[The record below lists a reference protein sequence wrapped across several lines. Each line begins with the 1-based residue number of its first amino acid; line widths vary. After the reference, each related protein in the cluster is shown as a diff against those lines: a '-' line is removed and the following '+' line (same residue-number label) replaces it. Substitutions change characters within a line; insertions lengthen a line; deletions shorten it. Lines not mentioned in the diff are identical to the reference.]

1 MIQIQIKNLADV
13 PEALALVNEEVGKVK
28 KAINDAGAKA
38 LKEDRRQIAREAL
51 DYADGL
57 DDFIKK
63 IEKLGE
69 EWKALEASIEKA
81 TPEAREIVR
90 AAGGTR
96 VVVDPVSPK
105 SGLRVTFPDGTVIAT
120 PKAST
125 TQARTIERLGPAAV
139 AALGLRMNGEP
150 LLTRTKKDLKKYPES
165 VETLRGGW
173 ILSTHSNTQRKADD
187 LKRIADRLGIRLKI
201 EIVPGVSHKTTPPK
215 APKRSPSTS
224 LPFPFKVGQVVKAVF
239 PVLQRD
245 ARMKKEYVDDLLD
258 ESSSARFKTG
268 GNPVFK
274 ERKGL
279 PNETRDKYGHHR
291 YYPKLPLV
299 FHGRRVWL
307 TSQFDPP
314 AITPVLD
321 WLDKLGMSRSD
332 VLAICERAY
341 GKTGTKQGTLPL

>member
-38 LKEDRRQIAREAL
+38 QKEDRRQIAREAL

-57 DDFIKK
+57 DAFIKK

-105 SGLRVTFPDGTVIAT
+105 SGLRVTFPDGTVIAK

-139 AALGLRMNGEP
+139 AAFGFRMNGEP

-187 LKRIADRLGIRLKI
+187 LKRIADRLGVRLKI
-201 EIVPGVSHKTTPPK
+201 EIVPSHPDPGGRPTPLG
-215 APKRSPSTS
+215 S
-224 LPFPFKVGQVVKAVF
+224 FPYKVGQVVKAVF

-258 ESSSARFKTG
+258 ASSSARFKTG

-274 ERKGL
+274 ERKGI
-279 PNETRDKYGHHR
+279 PDETRDAHGHHR
-291 YYPKLPLV
+291 YYPQLPLV

-321 WLDKLGMSRSD
+321 WLDKLGMSRSE
-332 VLAICERAY
+332 VLAVCEKAY
-341 GKTGTKQGTLPL
+341 GKTGTKQGELPL